1 MTHFFHKEG
10 GNFMEIVT
18 RRVKSLLKRT
28 DDTENLDQFDLFML
42 NVLTSFLTTNL
53 SEEQTKIVAALLQ
66 KEGYIA

>member
-1 MTHFFHKEG
+1 
-10 GNFMEIVT
+10 MEIVT